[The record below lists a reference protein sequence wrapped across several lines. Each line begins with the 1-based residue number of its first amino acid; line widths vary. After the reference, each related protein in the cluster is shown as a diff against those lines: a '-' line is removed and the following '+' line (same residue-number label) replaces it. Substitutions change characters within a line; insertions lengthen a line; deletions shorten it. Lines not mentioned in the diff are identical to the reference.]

1 MSASDDAAPTDPP
14 CRPGRRRDPG
24 KDEAILQAT
33 RELLIERGY
42 EAMTMDAV
50 AERAGVG
57 KATVYRRWSSKVRLI
72 VDSLL
77 CAKQLHADEVP
88 DTGNLRDDLLSV
100 ATLATRMKND
110 ELMSG
115 LLVAVKAEPEV
126 AGVFHEQFVAG
137 RVRLMRTL
145 LERARER
152 GEVHPDADLDMIAAV
167 APAMIHYRKM
177 VAHLP
182 MDEAFAERL
191 VDSVVLPLVAN
202 PAAMLPET
210 SDFDRLALGSL
221 PHAGNQRV
229 GDDISDHRGRNT
241 PARREPTP

>member
-1 MSASDDAAPTDPP
+1 MTGVTDAAIPDAT

-57 KATVYRRWSSKVRLI
+57 KATVYRRWSSKPRLT

-77 CAKQLHADEVP
+77 CAKQLNADEVP
-88 DTGNLRDDLLSV
+88 DTGSLREDLLAV

-115 LLVAVKAEPEV
+115 LIVAVKAEPEV

-152 GEVHPDADLDMIAAV
+152 GEVHPEADLDMIAAV
-167 APAMIHYRKM
+167 GPAMIHYRKL

-182 MDEAFAERL
+182 MDTEFLERL
-191 VDSVVLPLVAN
+191 IDSVVLPLTLS
-202 PAAMLPET
+202 PASAPPEGI
-210 SDFDRLALGSL
+210 SPALAS
-221 PHAGNQRV
+221 
-229 GDDISDHRGRNT
+229 S
-241 PARREPTP
+241 

>member
-1 MSASDDAAPTDPP
+1 MSPSDAAAMPDAT
-14 CRPGRRRDPG
+14 CRPGRRRDHG

-33 RELLIERGY
+33 RELLAERGY
-42 EAMTMDAV
+42 AAMTMDLV

-57 KATVYRRWSSKVRLI
+57 KATVYRRWSSKVRLT

-77 CAKQLHADEVP
+77 CAKQLNADEVP
-88 DTGNLRDDLLSV
+88 DTGSLREDLLTV
-100 ATLATRMKND
+100 ASMATRMKND

-115 LLVAVKAEPEV
+115 LIVAVKQEPEV

-152 GEVHPDADLDMIAAV
+152 GDVHPEADLDMISAV
-167 APAMIHYRKM
+167 GPAMIHYRKL

-182 MDEAFAERL
+182 MDAEFLERMI
-191 VDSVVLPLVAN
+191 DSVVLPLVAN
-202 PAAMLPET
+202 PAFVVPEPAT
-210 SDFDRLALGSL
+210 VA
-221 PHAGNQRV
+221 AG
-229 GDDISDHRGRNT
+229 
-241 PARREPTP
+241 

>member
-1 MSASDDAAPTDPP
+1 MSLGKEAETADAT
-14 CRPGRRRDPG
+14 CRPGRRRDHG
-24 KDEAILQAT
+24 KDEMILQAT
-33 RELLIERGY
+33 RELLTERGY
-42 EAMTMDAV
+42 GAMTMDAV

-57 KATVYRRWSSKVRLI
+57 KATVYRRWSSKVRLT

-77 CAKQLHADEVP
+77 CAKQLNADEVP
-88 DTGNLRDDLLSV
+88 DTGSLREDLLSV

-115 LLVAVKAEPEV
+115 LIVAVKQEPEV

-152 GEVHPDADLDMIAAV
+152 GEVHPDADLDMISAV
-167 APAMIHYRKM
+167 APAMIHYRKL

-182 MDEAFAERL
+182 MDQAFAERL
-191 VDSVVLPLVAN
+191 VDSVVLPLVTN
-202 PAAMLPET
+202 PACVVPEPEAVA
-210 SDFDRLALGSL
+210 S
-221 PHAGNQRV
+221 
-229 GDDISDHRGRNT
+229 
-241 PARREPTP
+241 

>member
-1 MSASDDAAPTDPP
+1 MSPSEDAAMPDAT
-14 CRPGRRRDPG
+14 CRPGRRRDHG

-33 RELLIERGY
+33 RELLAERGY
-42 EAMTMDAV
+42 AAMTMDLV

-57 KATVYRRWSSKVRLI
+57 KATVYRRWSSKVRLT

-77 CAKQLHADEVP
+77 CAKQLNADEVP
-88 DTGNLRDDLLSV
+88 DSGSLREDLLAV
-100 ATLATRMKND
+100 ASMATRMKND

-115 LLVAVKAEPEV
+115 LIVAGKQEPEV

-152 GEVHPDADLDMIAAV
+152 GDVHPEADLDMISAV
-167 APAMIHYRKM
+167 GPAMIHYRKL

-182 MDEAFAERL
+182 MDAEFLERMI
-191 VDSVVLPLVAN
+191 DSVVLPLVAN
-202 PAAMLPET
+202 PAFVVPEPAT
-210 SDFDRLALGSL
+210 VA
-221 PHAGNQRV
+221 AG
-229 GDDISDHRGRNT
+229 
-241 PARREPTP
+241 